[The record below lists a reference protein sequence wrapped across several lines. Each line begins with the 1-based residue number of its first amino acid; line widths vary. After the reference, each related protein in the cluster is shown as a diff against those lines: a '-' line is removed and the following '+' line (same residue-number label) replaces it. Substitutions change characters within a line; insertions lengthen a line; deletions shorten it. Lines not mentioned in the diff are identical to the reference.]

1 MKISIQE
8 NKMVTDTEV
17 TIVCNAI
24 TPEIEKIVTS
34 ITILD
39 KKITASK
46 GAETFLLPISQL
58 LYIET
63 VDKKI
68 FIYTMDDMYETDLK
82 LYELEEKLE
91 ESGFFRAGKSCI
103 INLKY
108 IKSLRADFDRRIK
121 VRMENEEQL
130 IVSRQYAE
138 TLKKRLGVK

>member
-1 MKISIQE
+1 
-8 NKMVTDTEV
+8 
-17 TIVCNAI
+17 
-24 TPEIEKIVTS
+24 
-34 ITILD
+34 
-39 KKITASK
+39 
-46 GAETFLLPISQL
+46 
-58 LYIET
+58 
-63 VDKKI
+63 
-68 FIYTMDDMYETDLK
+68 MDDMYETDLK

-121 VRMENEEQL
+121 VRMENGEQL